1 MTLAPALAGWG
12 LELVG
17 AAGALLLFAVVLAL
31 GTLVGLLSRD
41 LRRLPVASRWE
52 EHALAEGLSVPE

>member
-1 MTLAPALAGWG
+1 
-12 LELVG
+12 
-17 AAGALLLFAVVLAL
+17 
-31 GTLVGLLSRD
+31 LLSRD